1 MHLLTLDVPCVQA
14 ASQAVAAALSVNQGS
29 SVTAADVAAFSA
41 SNATAIAAAKTA
53 ANDTARPGINCLD
66 YSYAY
71 ADAIT
76 TVLQNNQTS
85 AAATGIAAAFA
96 QGCAVSTATG
106 LAITEAIYNM
116 GCSNGIGAALI
127 SKISLHSAKACR
139 CVVLSARSV
148 YSFCCHASCL
158 ITHKSKPHLTVTLL
172 QSSTC
177 MHAGAV

>member
-1 MHLLTLDVPCVQA
+1 MPCVQA

-116 GCSNGIGAALI
+116 GCNNGIGAALI
-127 SKISLHSAKACR
+127 SKFLYTQQKPVNVLCCLHALLC
-139 CVVLSARSV
+139 
-148 YSFCCHASCL
+148 YSFCCLAYCL
-158 ITHKSKPHLTVTLL
+158 VTHKSKPI
-172 QSSTC
+172 
-177 MHAGAV
+177 

>member
-1 MHLLTLDVPCVQA
+1 MLSLGRHNSLYLLSLDVPCVQA

-85 AAATGIAAAFA
+85 AAATGIAAAFS

-116 GCSNGIGAALI
+116 GCNNGIGAALI
-127 SKISLHSAKACR
+127 SKVPLHSAKACW
-139 CVVLSARSV
+139 CVVLSVRSAV
-148 YSFCCHASCL
+148 YECQSSCCLAYCP
-158 ITHKSKPHLTVTLL
+158 ITHK
-172 QSSTC
+172 
-177 MHAGAV
+177 A

>member
-1 MHLLTLDVPCVQA
+1 MLSLGRHNSLYLLSLDVPCVQA

-29 SVTAADVAAFSA
+29 SVTAANIAAFSA

-85 AAATGIAAAFA
+85 AAATGIAAAFS

-116 GCSNGIGAALI
+116 GCNNGIGAALI
-127 SKISLHSAKACR
+127 SKVPLHSAKACWY
-139 CVVLSARSV
+139 VVLSVRSV
-148 YSFCCHASCL
+148 VYECQSSCCLAYCP
-158 ITHKSKPHLTVTLL
+158 ITHK
-172 QSSTC
+172 
-177 MHAGAV
+177 A